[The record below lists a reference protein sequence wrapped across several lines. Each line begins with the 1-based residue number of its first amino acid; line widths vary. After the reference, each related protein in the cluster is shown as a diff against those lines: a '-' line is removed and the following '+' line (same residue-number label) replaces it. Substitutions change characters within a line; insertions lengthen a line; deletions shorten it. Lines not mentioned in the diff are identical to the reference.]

1 MKKYRIF
8 VVVSV
13 ILILAALLC
22 LSACDGGENTGKA
35 SPSEGLQFTANADNT
50 YSVSGRGACTDKYIV
65 IPETTPKGHAVTG
78 IAIEAFKGDSELE
91 GISIPQHIKSIGAR
105 AFYGCYN
112 MTDVAIDY
120 GVTTIGEE
128 AFLLCKSLQQITLP
142 ESVTHIDDKAFAYC
156 DKLVYVTAPNSLQYL
171 GDKVFEFCYSLE
183 YTQHEGVCYL
193 GNSTNPNLILAKVT
207 DVSVSSC
214 VISPSTKFI
223 DYHAFKD
230 CTRLME
236 ITLPEGLK
244 SIGYEAFW
252 NCRCI
257 GYVTIPSSVV
267 RIESSA
273 FAGTDLADAWFVSPD
288 GWTVTVDDASGIRNV
303 DVGDLTDSQNAAFS
317 LKNAPG
323 VWTKN

>member
-8 VVVSV
+8 IVVSV
-13 ILILAALLC
+13 ILALTALLC
-22 LSACDGGENTGKA
+22 LPACYGGGDTGTD
-35 SPSEGLQFTANADNT
+35 SPSEGLKFTANADNT
-50 YSVSGRGACTDKYIV
+50 FSVAGRGACTDKHIV
-65 IPETTPKGHAVTG
+65 IPKTTPNGYAVTG
-78 IAIEAFKGDSELE
+78 IADEAFKGDAELV
-91 GISIPQHIKSIGAR
+91 GVSIPQHIKSIGAK

-112 MTDVAIDY
+112 MTDVVIDY
-120 GVTTIGEE
+120 GVTTVGEE
-128 AFLLCKSLQQITLP
+128 AFMLCKRLQQITLP
-142 ESVTHIDDKAFAYC
+142 ESVTHIGDRAFSYS
-156 DKLVYVTAPNSLQYL
+156 DKLVYVTIPNSIQYL

-193 GNSTNPNLILAKVT
+193 GNSTNPNLILAKVN

-273 FAGTDLADAWFVSPD
+273 FAGTDLADAWFMSPE
-288 GWTVTVDDASGIRNV
+288 GWKVTVDDASGIRDI
-303 DVGDLTDSQNAAFS
+303 DVGDLTDPQNAAFC